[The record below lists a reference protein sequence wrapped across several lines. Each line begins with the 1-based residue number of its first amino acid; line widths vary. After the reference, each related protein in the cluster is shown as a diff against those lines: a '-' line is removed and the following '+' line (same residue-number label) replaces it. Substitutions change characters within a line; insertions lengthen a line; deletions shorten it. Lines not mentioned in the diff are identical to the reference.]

1 MTWIAI
7 LETGVL
13 LGLLAGAIVLMI
25 VRSEQ
30 IRRRPGNV
38 PVRLLREGKNG
49 WLPGHGVWVHDVF
62 LVRAA
67 PAAWDE
73 ALFWVTDAKL
83 REPTEL
89 ERKKLHR
96 IGDRPVVGVFELASG
111 GSVQLAARREHAD
124 SLLGPF
130 APTPM
135 SQEPQSDWFRLVR

>member
-1 MTWIAI
+1 MTWIAL

-13 LGLLAGAIVLMI
+13 LGLLAGAIVLM
-25 VRSEQ
+25 VLRSER

-38 PVRLLREGKNG
+38 PVRLLSEGKRA
-49 WLPGHGVWVHDVF
+49 WLPGHGIWAHDVF

-130 APTPM
+130 APTPT
-135 SQEPQSDWFRLVR
+135 SDELQCEWLGLSP

>member
-1 MTWIAI
+1 MMWIAI
-7 LETGVL
+7 LEAGVL
-13 LGLLAGAIVLMI
+13 LGILVGAIVLT
-25 VRSEQ
+25 VLRSEQ
-30 IRRRPGNV
+30 IRHRPGNV
-38 PVRLLREGKNG
+38 PVRLLREGKSE
-49 WLPGHGVWVHDVF
+49 WLPGHGIWAHDVF

-96 IGDRPVVGVFELASG
+96 IGDRPVVGVFELVSG

-130 APTPM
+130 ALTPT
-135 SQEPQSDWFRLVR
+135 SDELQPEWLGLGQ

>member
-7 LETGVL
+7 LEAGIL
-13 LGLLAGAIVLMI
+13 LGLLAGVIVLM
-25 VRSEQ
+25 VLRSER
-30 IRRRPGNV
+30 IRHRPGNV
-38 PVRLLREGKNG
+38 PVRLLREGKSG
-49 WLPGHGVWVHDVF
+49 WLPGHGVWAHDVF

-73 ALFWVTDAKL
+73 ALFWVMDAKL

-89 ERKKLHR
+89 ERKELHR
-96 IGDRPVVGVFELASG
+96 IGDRPVVAVFELASG

-130 APTPM
+130 APTPT
-135 SQEPQSDWFRLVR
+135 SDELQSEWLGLSR